1 MTTPPDSPR
10 PTIVCLCG
18 STRFLE
24 AFDAASLAETLSGNI
39 VLSIGSHR
47 TPDAAAL
54 AHLPE
59 AERELALIR
68 LARLHAHKIELAD
81 EVLVID
87 VGGYIG
93 ESTRREIEYARS
105 GGKPVRYWQDP

>member
-1 MTTPPDSPR
+1 MPR
-10 PTIVCLCG
+10 PPIVCLCG

-24 AFDAASLAETLSGNI
+24 AFDAASLVETLSGHI

-47 TPDAAAL
+47 TPDVAAL

-59 AERELALIR
+59 AEREVTLER
-68 LARLHAHKIELAD
+68 LAQLHAHKIDLAD
-81 EVLVID
+81 EVLVIN
-87 VGGYIG
+87 VGGYVG

-105 GGKPVRYWQDP
+105 RGKPVRYWNKD